1 MTDRTP
7 FEGDIAPERFVE
19 YGKRLVEWVGEYL
32 AHPERYPVVSRAR
45 PGEIAAALPASP
57 PREGESLDDIIGDFE
72 RIIVPGI
79 THWNHPGFFAY
90 FAVSGSAPGI
100 LAELLTAALN
110 VNAML
115 WKTSPAA
122 TELEDRALDWL
133 RQMLGLGADWSGHIN
148 DTASISTM
156 LALAAAREA
165 AALDIR
171 ERGMAGRADLPVL
184 RVYCSEHAHS
194 SVDKGAI
201 TLGIGHENVVHVAT
215 DAEFRMRPDAL
226 REAIRADVAR
236 GMRPMAVVA
245 TVGTTST
252 TSIDPVREI
261 AAVIEEVAATASGG
275 ARKVAATASGGARK
289 VAATAS
295 VAQPWLHIDGAYG
308 APAAIVPEMRHV
320 LDGAE
325 LADSIVVNP
334 HKWLFTPIDCSVLYV
349 KQPEILRRAFSLV
362 PEYLVTR
369 EQSEVVNLMDY
380 GVQLGR
386 RFRALKLWMVIRAFG
401 EEGLAA
407 RIRHHC
413 ELARELAGWVR
424 DEPDWELVA
433 PVPFSLV
440 CFQYAPSETSEAE
453 RETLNARILER
464 VNASGRAFLS
474 HTKLNGIYTLRLAV
488 GNIRTERR
496 HVAEAWSLLREA
508 AAHVSA
514 EPQTTR
520 R

>member
-1 MTDRTP
+1 VTDSR
-7 FEGDIAPERFVE
+7 FEGDIPPERFVE

-32 AHPERYPVVSRAR
+32 ANPERYPVVSRAK
-45 PGEIAAALPASP
+45 PGDIAAALPVSP
-57 PREGESLDDIIGDFE
+57 PQAGESLDDIIADFE
-72 RIIVPGI
+72 GVIVPGI

-90 FAVSGSAPGI
+90 FAVSASAPGI

-133 RQMLGLGADWSGHIN
+133 RQMLGLGDGWSGHIN

-165 AALDIR
+165 VGLDVR
-171 ERGMAGRADLPVL
+171 ERGMAGRGDLPPL

-201 TLGIGHENVVHVAT
+201 TLGIGHENVVHIPC
-215 DAEFRMRPDAL
+215 DAQFRMRPDAL
-226 REAIRADVAR
+226 RAAMLADVAR

-252 TSIDPVREI
+252 TSIDPVRAI
-261 AAVIEEVAATASGG
+261 AGVIRQVESE
-275 ARKVAATASGGARK
+275 AR
-289 VAATAS
+289 
-295 VAQPWLHIDGAYG
+295 PWLHIDGAYG
-308 APAAIVPEMRHV
+308 GTAAIVPELRHV

-334 HKWLFTPIDCSVLYV
+334 HKWLFTPIDCSALYV
-349 KQPEILRRAFSLV
+349 RQPDVLRRAFSLV

-369 EQSEVVNLMDY
+369 EQHEVVNLMDY

-401 EEGLAA
+401 ADGLAA

-413 ELARELAGWVR
+413 ELARAFASWVEEEPGWK
-424 DEPDWELVA
+424 LMA

-440 CFQYAPSETSEAE
+440 CFRYAPSGTDEKEQ
-453 RETLNARILER
+453 ETLNARILER

-474 HTKLNGIYTLRLAV
+474 HTKLNGTYTLRLAI
-488 GNIRTERR
+488 GNIRTEKR
-496 HVAEAWSLLREA
+496 HVADAWALLKDA
-508 AAHVSA
+508 ARQS
-514 EPQTTR
+514 
-520 R
+520 

>member
-1 MTDRTP
+1 MTERSS
-7 FEGDIAPERFVE
+7 FVGDISPERFVE

-32 AHPERYPVVSRAR
+32 AHPEHYPVVSRAK
-45 PGEIAAALPASP
+45 PGEIASALPVSP
-57 PREGESLDDIIGDFE
+57 PREGESLDDIIADFE
-72 RIIVPGI
+72 RVIVPGI

-90 FAVSGSAPGI
+90 FSVSASVPGI

-133 RQMLGLGADWSGHIN
+133 RQMLGVGADWSGHIN

-171 ERGMAGRADLPVL
+171 DRGMAGRADLPIL
-184 RVYCSEHAHS
+184 RVYCSAHAHS

-226 REAIRADVAR
+226 REAIHADVAR

-252 TSIDPVREI
+252 TSIDPVRRI
-261 AAVIEEVAATASGG
+261 AAVVAELAATPSGVTASG
-275 ARKVAATASGGARK
+275 AR
-289 VAATAS
+289 
-295 VAQPWLHIDGAYG
+295 PWLHIDGAYG
-308 APAAIVPEMRHV
+308 GTAAIVPEMRHV

-401 EEGLAA
+401 EDGLAA

-413 ELARELAGWVR
+413 ELAREFAGWVR
-424 DEPDWELVA
+424 DEAEWELVA

-440 CFQYAPSETSEAE
+440 CFRYAPSGTSEPE
-453 RETLNARILER
+453 REKLNARILER
-464 VNASGRAFLS
+464 VNASGRVFLS
-474 HTKLNGIYTLRLAV
+474 HTKLDGMYALRLAI
-488 GNIRTERR
+488 GNIRTEKR
-496 HVAEAWSLLREA
+496 HVADAWSLLRETA
-508 AAHVSA
+508 A
-514 EPQTTR
+514 R
-520 R
+520 G

>member
-1 MTDRTP
+1 MPDSDFR
-7 FEGDIAPERFVE
+7 GDVPPERFIE
-19 YGKRLVEWVGEYL
+19 YGKRLVEWIGEYL
-32 AHPERYPVVSRAR
+32 ANPERYPVVSRAK

-57 PREGESLDDIIGDFE
+57 PRIGESLDDIIADFE
-72 RIIVPGI
+72 RVIVPGI

-90 FAVSGSAPGI
+90 FSISASAPGI
-100 LAELLTAALN
+100 LAEMLTAALN

-133 RQMLGLGADWSGHIN
+133 RQMLGLRDGWSGHIN

-165 AALDIR
+165 TDLDVR
-171 ERGMAGRADLPVL
+171 ERGMAGRGDLPVL

-201 TLGIGHENVVHVAT
+201 TLGIGHENVVHVPA
-215 DAEFRMRPDAL
+215 DSAFRMRPAAL
-226 REAIRADVAR
+226 RDAMLGDISR
-236 GMRPMAVVA
+236 GMFPMAVVA

-261 AAVIEEVAATASGG
+261 AGVIEEVAVMAGTSG
-275 ARKVAATASGGARK
+275 SDMGGDRRA
-289 VAATAS
+289 
-295 VAQPWLHIDGAYG
+295 WLHVDGAYG
-308 APAAIVPEMRHV
+308 ATAAIVPEMRHV
-320 LDGAE
+320 LDGVE
-325 LADSIVVNP
+325 LADSFVVNP
-334 HKWLFTPIDCSVLYV
+334 HKWLFTPIDCSALYV
-349 KQPEILRRAFSLV
+349 REPEVVRRAFSLV

-369 EQSEVVNLMDY
+369 EQGDVVNLMDY

-401 EEGLAA
+401 EEGLAS

-413 ELARELAGWVR
+413 ALAREFADWVANDAGWA
-424 DEPDWELVA
+424 LMA

-440 CFQYAPSETSEAE
+440 CFRYAPSGTGEVE
-453 RETLNARILER
+453 RDEINARILED

-474 HTKLNGIYTLRLAV
+474 HTKLDGRFVLRLAI

-496 HVAEAWSLLREA
+496 HVAEAWRLLRDA
-508 AAHVSA
+508 ASRLSSN
-514 EPQTTR
+514 TT
-520 R
+520 